1 MALLAR
7 REAIAAVCC
16 WIARGDGLLCSSSS
30 CAPKSSFEVELASPR
45 TNRLSSAIARARA
58 FQGTSEDFD
67 LELFG
72 DADPRGK

>member
-16 WIARGDGLLCSSSS
+16 WIARGDALLCSSSS
-30 CAPKSSFEVELASPR
+30 SAPKSSFEVELASPR
-45 TNRLSSAIARARA
+45 TNRLSSAIARAR